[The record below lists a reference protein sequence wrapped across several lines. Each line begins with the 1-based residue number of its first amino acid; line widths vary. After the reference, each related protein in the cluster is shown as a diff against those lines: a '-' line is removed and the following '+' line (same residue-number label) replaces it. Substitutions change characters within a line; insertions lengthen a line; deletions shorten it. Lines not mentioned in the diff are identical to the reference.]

1 MLFRSKGSSA
11 SEKILYQTRPN
22 MVVACKKVI
31 YASILIAILIF
42 IAPIIVG
49 FISEM
54 QVYLIS
60 YVKLSLTKYTAIAL
74 FVLIL
79 IIVLYMIWQLIGWY
93 ATEYTL
99 TDSRIIIKS
108 GVLRTKKSYM
118 PYATIQDVN
127 TSQSIL
133 DRIINVGTI
142 SLYSAYDNSQ
152 LELANVSNPSEIEN
166 IIFSNIRI
174 PPQQSYIPSEK
185 NFLRPKEER
194 YEEDYYSDDDYITP
208 IHNEREEFY
217 QKALND
223 DYEYYPEDLNY
234 NQPKRYEYEDLDD
247 LVDKGI
253 RYEGAPNYYPKQQ
266 QYSPKLNE
274 RENYTD
280 KNQEEVSQI
289 VDESS
294 EGAIKRHFDKFKK

>member
-1 MLFRSKGSSA
+1 MLFNKKGSSA

-99 TDSRIIIKS
+99 TVPASSTAAGIAEAPWGPDSSDVRPAS
-108 GVLRTKKSYM
+108 GQTARTARRTG
-118 PYATIQDVN
+118 P
-127 TSQSIL
+127 
-133 DRIINVGTI
+133 
-142 SLYSAYDNSQ
+142 
-152 LELANVSNPSEIEN
+152 
-166 IIFSNIRI
+166 
-174 PPQQSYIPSEK
+174 
-185 NFLRPKEER
+185 
-194 YEEDYYSDDDYITP
+194 
-208 IHNEREEFY
+208 
-217 QKALND
+217 
-223 DYEYYPEDLNY
+223 
-234 NQPKRYEYEDLDD
+234 
-247 LVDKGI
+247 
-253 RYEGAPNYYPKQQ
+253 
-266 QYSPKLNE
+266 
-274 RENYTD
+274 TD
-280 KNQEEVSQI
+280 
-289 VDESS
+289 
-294 EGAIKRHFDKFKK
+294 

>member
-1 MLFRSKGSSA
+1 MLFNKKGSSA

-60 YVKLSLTKYTAIAL
+60 YVKLSLTKYTVIAL

-127 TSQSIL
+127 TSH
-133 DRIINVGTI
+133 V
-142 SLYSAYDNSQ
+142 
-152 LELANVSNPSEIEN
+152 
-166 IIFSNIRI
+166 
-174 PPQQSYIPSEK
+174 
-185 NFLRPKEER
+185 
-194 YEEDYYSDDDYITP
+194 
-208 IHNEREEFY
+208 
-217 QKALND
+217 
-223 DYEYYPEDLNY
+223 
-234 NQPKRYEYEDLDD
+234 
-247 LVDKGI
+247 
-253 RYEGAPNYYPKQQ
+253 
-266 QYSPKLNE
+266 
-274 RENYTD
+274 
-280 KNQEEVSQI
+280 
-289 VDESS
+289 
-294 EGAIKRHFDKFKK
+294 